1 MSKDVFLDLKKNIS
15 KEKKIL
21 KELVNLSENLER
33 SEDGKERES
42 VNSQINLL
50 KDSLK
55 KENENL
61 GKLTEGIS
69 LIKPLGFKKEKEESI
84 SYKNRLKKSPEKK
97 EEKENI
103 TYYLK
108 KIKISDLEKDFLKR
122 LRKKEKKKVEKK
134 RRKINFYVQ
143 TASRFFSSYSR
154 NMLNKG
160 LFKTIRTDLM
170 RASISVPPTS
180 YVSMIIFTTVLSV
193 IFSIFLFL
201 FLLFFNITLFPPSIG
216 TVVNIGG
223 KFLSIFWILIVIPLL
238 SFAVMYIYPS
248 LEKKS
253 REVGINRELP
263 FATIHMSAISGSLI
277 DPTKIFNIII
287 STKEYPNLEKE
298 FKKLINEIN
307 IYGYDL
313 VTALRNATFRSPS
326 KKLIE
331 LFNGLATTITSGG
344 DLANFFE
351 KRSETLLLEH
361 RLEREKYTKT
371 TETFMDVYI
380 SVVIAA
386 PMIFML
392 LLMMIQISGLGISF
406 STSTITLLLVFGVA
420 IINVIFLAFL
430 HLKQPVE

>member
-21 KELVNLSENLER
+21 KELVNLSENLGK
-33 SEDGKERES
+33 SEDDKERKS

-61 GKLTEGIS
+61 GRLTEGIS
-69 LIKPLGFKKEKEESI
+69 LIKPLGFKKEKEEPV
-84 SYKNRLKKSPEKK
+84 KNKINLKKSPKKK
-97 EEKENI
+97 ERENI
-103 TYYLK
+103 AYYLK
-108 KIKISDLEKDFLKR
+108 KIKISKLEKDFLKR
-122 LRKKEKKKVEKK
+122 LRKKEKKIVEKK
-134 RRKINFYVQ
+134 MRKTNFYVE
-143 TASRFFSSYSR
+143 TASRFFSNYSR
-154 NMLNKG
+154 NILNKG
-160 LFKTIRTDLM
+160 AFKTIRTDLM
-170 RASISVPPTS
+170 KASISIPPTS
-180 YVSMIIFTTVLSV
+180 YVSMIIFTTVLSL

-201 FLLFFNITLFPPSIG
+201 FLLSFNVSLFPPSIE
-216 TVVNIGG
+216 TVVNIGE
-223 KFLSIFWILIVIPLL
+223 KFLTIFWILIVIPIS
-238 SFAVMYIYPS
+238 SFVIMYVYPS

-253 REVGINRELP
+253 RQMGINRELP

-287 STKEYPNLEKE
+287 LTKEYPTLERE
-298 FKKLINEIN
+298 FKRLINEIN

-313 VTALRNATFRSPS
+313 VTALRNATLRSPS
-326 KKLIE
+326 KKLID

-344 DLANFFE
+344 DLTNFFE

-392 LLMMIQISGLGISF
+392 LLMMIQISGLGIAF
-406 STSTITLLLVFGVA
+406 SSSTITLMLVFGVA
-420 IINVIFLAFL
+420 IVNVMFLAFL
-430 HLKQPVE
+430 HLKQPIE